1 MLPSNG
7 RLLFPQADRSRRRD
21 AALKAIICA
30 AGRGVRLGVD
40 SPKVLL
46 EFGGRSLLEWHASR
60 LREAGVHEVVLVTG
74 YLREQIGRVLPEIS
88 AREGVSIR
96 EVVNARFREGS
107 VLSLAA
113 ALPEIEG
120 TREPILLMDAD
131 VLYPAQMLE
140 RLIRSPHPTALLL
153 DREYSTEDD
162 DPVLVPV
169 KKGRPFEFRK
179 KWTGQADFVGE
190 SIGFFKI
197 AQADLPMLIEETR
210 ARSAGSDVRDSY
222 DDVLR
227 AMVLA
232 DRFGFEEVT
241 GLPWTEIDF
250 PDDVSRARDEVLPRI
265 ERGKK

>member
-1 MLPSNG
+1 M
-7 RLLFPQADRSRRRD
+7 
-21 AALKAIICA
+21 KTIICA
-30 AGRGVRLGVD
+30 AGRGVRLGAN
-40 SPKVLL
+40 SPKILL
-46 EFGGRSLLEWHASR
+46 ELGGRTLLEWHLLR

-74 YLREQIGRVLPEIS
+74 YLREQIARVLPEIS
-88 AREGVSIR
+88 ERHGSSMREL
-96 EVVNARFREGS
+96 VNDRFHEGS

-120 TREPILLMDAD
+120 SREPILLMDAD

-140 RLIRSPHPTALLL
+140 RLTRSTHPTALLL
-153 DREYSTEDD
+153 DRGYSTKDD

-169 KKGRPFEFRK
+169 KDDRPFEFRK
-179 KWTGQADFVGE
+179 KWTGEADFVGE

-197 AQADLPMLIEETR
+197 GPDDLPMLIEETR
-210 ARSAGSDVRDSY
+210 ARSADSEVHDSY

-232 DRFGFEEVT
+232 DRFGFEDVT

-250 PDDVSRARDEVLPRI
+250 PDDLVRARDEVLPQI
-265 ERGKK
+265 ERLSK